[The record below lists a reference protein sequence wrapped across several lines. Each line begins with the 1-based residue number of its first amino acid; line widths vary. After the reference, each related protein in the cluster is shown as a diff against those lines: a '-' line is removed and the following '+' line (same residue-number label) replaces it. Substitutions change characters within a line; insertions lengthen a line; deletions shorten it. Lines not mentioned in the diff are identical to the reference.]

1 MCLFPGLESNFSL
14 YIKALREQ
22 YLGGC
27 PCRNTLSSHFGNT
40 VASFL
45 LVPLQKYWCPG
56 SFLQIHSI
64 NLHREVP
71 ADFSPGCNCL
81 LLNSSTEI
89 VAAQKKPH
97 KMWQVW
103 TSSWCTHHTRA
114 VTCSS
119 SQGSK
124 ADYNKSRQLKNSQQQ
139 LWARTCQRFTR
150 WGSLVSPS
158 NVVASVSGGLQNPLW
173 ALGSAEDP
181 RGLQQ
186 PSRTKQPCFLTKCK
200 FTCQRKEEMAQVPK
214 KHFAP
219 VISTSDPLATHKPLY

>member
-1 MCLFPGLESNFSL
+1 M
-14 YIKALREQ
+14 REQ
-22 YLGGC
+22 SLGGC

-45 LVPLQKYWCPG
+45 LVPLQKYLCPG

-71 ADFSPGCNCL
+71 ADFSPGCISL

-89 VAAQKKPH
+89 VAAQKNPH

-124 ADYNKSRQLKNSQQQ
+124 ADYNKSRQLKNSQQL
-139 LWARTCQRFTR
+139 LWAWTCQRLTGR
-150 WGSLVSPS
+150 GSLVSPS
-158 NVVASVSGGLQNPLW
+158 NVVASVSGGSTEPPVSI
-173 ALGSAEDP
+173 GKC
-181 RGLQQ
+181 RG
-186 PSRTKQPCFLTKCK
+186 PTRSPT
-200 FTCQRKEEMAQVPK
+200 AQ
-214 KHFAP
+214 
-219 VISTSDPLATHKPLY
+219 